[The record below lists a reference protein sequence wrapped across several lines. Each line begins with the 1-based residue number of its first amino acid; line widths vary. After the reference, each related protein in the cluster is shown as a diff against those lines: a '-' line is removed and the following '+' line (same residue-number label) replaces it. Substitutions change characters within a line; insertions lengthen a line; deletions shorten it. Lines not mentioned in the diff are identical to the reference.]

1 MHRFPRVKGQP
12 DRRARRRFHRS
23 SVTEIAH
30 ENIKPSSLNEA
41 IISARYAES
50 VNVAQISDMHIKR
63 RGHILQHM
71 PHVSQPLRRVLAA
84 IGRLRPAPD

>member
-1 MHRFPRVKGQP
+1 
-12 DRRARRRFHRS
+12 
-23 SVTEIAH
+23 
-30 ENIKPSSLNEA
+30 
-41 IISARYAES
+41 